1 MSAVEGN
8 HRVQGEKVTALVPR
22 VENRIV
28 NAKAVAEYDRIL
40 QRSGLQ
46 SHLKRYAGCGFRPFF

>member
-28 NAKAVAEYDRIL
+28 NAKAFAEYAESCTLLSCNLISEGVQAL
-40 QRSGLQ
+40 VSPL
-46 SHLKRYAGCGFRPFF
+46 CF